1 MQQFLYRVILR
12 FLYIH
17 NDVSQWTTLDCVLIS
32 TQRREN
38 LSTMNNKNS
47 CNNFCNYVEWWF
59 FTRTYN
65 VRTYSSNCACY
76 LERRMMMLDS
86 QCYLNAREKKICQ
99 SKNSCNNFSLAL
111 IVTIFLNRIYSQWC
125 SNDPQSCTYS
135 NIFTII
141 FKRFSIAHLF
151 DRKRRENLSMS
162 NNFFDYVD

>member
-125 SNDPQSCTYS
+125 WFTMNDSRLCIIWTREKRKICQSMNNSC
-135 NIFTII
+135 
-141 FKRFSIAHLF
+141 
-151 DRKRRENLSMS
+151 
-162 NNFFDYVD
+162 NNFYNYIEW

>member
-1 MQQFLYRVILR
+1 MQQFLHRAIPRSLSDII
-12 FLYIH
+12 FTMMFH
-17 NDVSQWTTLDCVLIS
+17 NERLSIPYS
-32 TQRREN
+32 REEKICQ
-38 LSTMNNKNS
+38 LMKNS

-125 SNDPQSCTYS
+125 WFTMNDSRLCIIWTREKRKICQSMNNSC
-135 NIFTII
+135 
-141 FKRFSIAHLF
+141 
-151 DRKRRENLSMS
+151 
-162 NNFFDYVD
+162 NNFYNYIEW